1 MNISYSHEDKDPIY
15 LQIVKQMKI
24 QMMNGTLRSG
34 DALPSMRALASDLR
48 VSVITTKRAYEELE
62 KEGFIVSIVGKG
74 CFVSDKPVT
83 FIEQEQR
90 RQFNQSLDQLVL
102 CAKALHMSHDDLICE
117 LKKRGL

>member
-15 LQIVKQMKI
+15 LQIVKQIKI
-24 QMMNGTLRSG
+24 QMMNGTLKAG
-34 DALPSMRALASDLR
+34 EMLPSMRALASDLR
-48 VSVITTKRAYEELE
+48 ISVITTKRAYEELE

-74 CFVSDKPVT
+74 CFVSDKPVD

-90 RQFNQSLDQLVL
+90 RLFNQALDQLVQS
-102 CAKALHMSHDDLICE
+102 AKALHLSQDDLISE

>member
-1 MNISYSHEDKDPIY
+1 MNISYSHDDKDPIY